1 MTRVFEALQR
11 EQESRNKEMGRD
23 SLAAETGAPEEARKM
38 DSEAAAAEFELPSVI
53 GSPLARRSDEGIA
66 SPAPDAS
73 NTSGNTARIVAR
85 NTARNTGGEIAVG
98 QKTNHHAAPSNAPMN
113 NPVTGLGANIS
124 VAVEDVRSRQTE
136 TQRLREEPALQTVA
150 RPSREIPIERLVPSR
165 LHQRLIL
172 LTEPTATEC
181 EQYRTLRTQ
190 LFHAAEKRETQ
201 VVVITS
207 ALAGE
212 GKTSTALNLAIA
224 IAQSKENRVLVIDGD
239 LRRPNVA
246 SYLGM
251 RPKAGL
257 SEVLKGEIGVLDSV
271 VCVEEPELYV
281 LPVSHEAT
289 NPTELLSSERFAE
302 AISELRDYFDF
313 ILIDSPPVLPFA
325 DSRLL
330 SNHSDAVILVIRAEK
345 APYETV
351 EKAVE
356 ILPSGRVLGVV
367 LNGAERIRETDYYDY
382 YYNYTQREQGRGALF
397 DRLTSRVR
405 ESWLGRKMKL

>member
-1 MTRVFEALQR
+1 MTRVFEALKR
-11 EQESRNKEMGRD
+11 ERESRKKQKGRD
-23 SLAAETGAPEEARKM
+23 PLAAETGAPEEAT
-38 DSEAAAAEFELPSVI
+38 EADADEFELPSVI
-53 GSPLARRSDEGIA
+53 GAPIARRSGEGVVG
-66 SPAPDAS
+66 PAPVAANDA
-73 NTSGNTARIVAR
+73 GNVARIVAR
-85 NTARNTGGEIAVG
+85 LMGEESDAG
-98 QKTNHHAAPSNAPMN
+98 ETTNHHAAPINAPIN
-113 NPVTGLGANIS
+113 APIKGSGANIS
-124 VAVEDVRSRQTE
+124 VVVEDIRSRQTV
-136 TQRLREEPALQTVA
+136 TQRRREEPALQTVT
-150 RPSREIPIERLVPSR
+150 RPSREIPVERLVESR

-172 LTEPTATEC
+172 LTEPMAPEC

-212 GKTSTALNLAIA
+212 GKTSTALNLALA

-257 SEVLKGEIGVLDSV
+257 SEVLKGEIDALDSII
-271 VCVEEPELYV
+271 CVEEPELYV

-302 AISELRDYFDF
+302 AIRELRDYFDF

-345 APYETV
+345 AHYETV

-356 ILPSGRVLGVV
+356 ILPSGRILGVV
-367 LNGAERIRETDYYDY
+367 LNGADRIKEADYYDY
-382 YYNYTQREQGRGALF
+382 YYTQREQSRGEFLGKIS
-397 DRLTSRVR
+397 SRVR